1 MFETRKPVTLAG
13 STLTHSCH
21 VCAFFHTQEEKY
33 RILMPFIKE
42 GLENGDRAFHI
53 VNATHRAEHLRRLQQ
68 EGIDTSAVEATG
80 QLEIQHWQDTY
91 LKNGRFDQYLMM
103 ETLKKAIAPSNNPPG
118 KQSRNIAHM
127 EWALEDLPGV
137 HDIVEYEARL
147 NQTLPKQHDP
157 VICTYDLSRFDAG
170 MVIDVM
176 RTHPMVIV
184 GGILQE
190 NPFYVPP
197 EEMLR
202 EIEARKSTN

>member
-1 MFETRKPVTLAG
+1 MSRFKLPVKLAG

-21 VCAFFHTQEEKY
+21 ACAFFHTEEEKY
-33 RILMPFIKE
+33 RVLMPFIKE
-42 GLENGDRAFHI
+42 GFENGDRAFHI
-53 VNATHRAEHLRRLQQ
+53 VNSYRRAGHLSRLEQ
-68 EGIDTSAVEATG
+68 EGIDTAAAEARG
-80 QLEIQHWQDTY
+80 QLEVQHWQDTY
-91 LKNGRFDQYLMM
+91 IKDGRFDQYLMI
-103 ETLKKAIAPSNNPPG
+103 ETLKEKLAPENTPPG
-118 KQSRNIAHM
+118 KISRNIANM

-147 NQTLPKQHDP
+147 NQALPKDHDP
-157 VICTYDLSRFDAG
+157 VICTYDLSRFDAS

-176 RTHPMVIV
+176 RTHPMVII

-202 EIEARKSTN
+202 EIEARKMC